1 MTFPASTAAGSLTQL
16 LASWRKHVRLL
27 IAPVVVCTL
36 LAGGFAALRPRE
48 WPASQSL
55 LVRDEAAGALRQGR
69 FDNNEAM
76 KTAQETIAE
85 ICRNQALLAAALSAV
100 GPPGG
105 KPTAGWPRPADI
117 ESLQRELTLTA
128 PKGQEFGRSEVI
140 YLAVAAETAG
150 RASELV
156 SAVCDQLETRL
167 KELRDRK
174 AQSIVAE
181 LEKTAALA
189 ERDLDAATRELA
201 ALEAEVGSDL
211 GELRILN
218 DSAAGDSNL
227 RTLHT
232 QVRNELRQARV
243 AQESHE
249 EQLRLLAE
257 AEQSPDALLAA
268 PKAMLDS
275 HPALR
280 RLKDGLVDAQLRTA
294 QLRGKMSADHPEV
307 RAAVTAEDA
316 IRRQLRDELALV
328 VGGLK
333 ADLKVSQS
341 QSDSLD
347 KQLADVE
354 QRLNRLAA
362 LRASY
367 ANLVAQSRQR
377 SETLQRT
384 QQELAEARARQAA
397 ARSASLITRL
407 DRPVAG
413 NEPLGPGALTLI
425 GAGAFGGLAI
435 GVALMFLIA
444 PIESLR
450 GRRWTDLLPRG
461 RRSSDRSWFGRRT
474 TDRTLA
480 NPAAALPPGEN
491 RRSGEDRRSGSA
503 EAPKPAR
510 KE

>member
-1 MTFPASTAAGSLTQL
+1 MTQL
-16 LASWRKHVRLL
+16 LASWRKHRRLL
-27 IAPVVVCTL
+27 IAPIAACTL

-48 WPASQSL
+48 WMASQTL
-55 LVRDEAAGALRQGR
+55 LVRDEATGAISRQGR

-100 GPPGG
+100 GPPDAR
-105 KPTAGWPRPADI
+105 PVAEWPRPSDVEA
-117 ESLQRELTLTA
+117 LQLRLTLTA

-140 YLAVAAETAG
+140 YLAASAG
-150 RASELV
+150 TRERASNLV
-156 SAVCDQLETRL
+156 SAVCDQLEARL

-174 AQSIVAE
+174 AQSVVAE
-181 LEKTAALA
+181 LEKTATLA
-189 ERDLDAATRELA
+189 ERDLNAATRELA
-201 ALEAEVGSDL
+201 TLEAEVGSDL

-227 RTLHT
+227 RTIHT
-232 QVRNELRQARV
+232 QVRNEQRQARLS
-243 AQESHE
+243 QESHE
-249 EQLRLLAE
+249 EQLRLLAA
-257 AEQSPDALLAA
+257 AEQTPDTLLAA

-294 QLRGKMSADHPEV
+294 QLLGKMSADHPEV
-307 RAAVTAEDA
+307 RAAVTAEDV
-316 IRRQLRDELALV
+316 IRHQLRNELGVA

-341 QSDSLD
+341 RIESLD

-367 ANLVAQSRQR
+367 ANLVARARQC

-384 QQELAEARARQAA
+384 QQDLAEARARQAG

-413 NEPLGPGALTLI
+413 NEPSGPT
-425 GAGAFGGLAI
+425 
-435 GVALMFLIA
+435 
-444 PIESLR
+444 
-450 GRRWTDLLPRG
+450 LPR
-461 RRSSDRSWFGRRT
+461 
-474 TDRTLA
+474 
-480 NPAAALPPGEN
+480 
-491 RRSGEDRRSGSA
+491 
-503 EAPKPAR
+503 
-510 KE
+510 